1 MSSSSVSLSAA
12 GVDDGVVSSSS
23 SGPRAG
29 GPRRRRSFT
38 AAQKLEHVTAYEQ
51 ALAEGQGGAYLRR
64 HGLYS
69 SLVSEWRRLRDAGLL
84 DGRTG
89 GQRIGRPSKEQAEI
103 ARLRRELAE
112 ERRKLATTE
121 TALEIMGKAHALLEQ
136 ISESADTEQRRE
148 KR

>member
-1 MSSSSVSLSAA
+1 MSSSTVSLSPT
-12 GVDDGVVSSSS
+12 GVDDGVVSSSSSSSS

-38 AAQKLEHVTAYEQ
+38 AAQKLEHVIAYEQ
-51 ALAEGQGGAYLRR
+51 ALEEGQGGAYLRR

-84 DGRTG
+84 EGKTG
-89 GQRIGRPSKEQAEI
+89 GEKIGRPSKEQAEI
-103 ARLRRELAE
+103 ARLTRELAE

-121 TALEIMGKAHALLEQ
+121 TAFRPCPRG
-136 ISESADTEQRRE
+136 R
-148 KR
+148 